1 LNLYNIFSE
10 MVLAYIQNIAL
21 VIGMNL
27 HPFYVSVCEI
37 YHNPTTSSLEI
48 SMKIFIDDLELAIQ
62 KSSNPEF
69 AISENANKSI
79 VESEIAN
86 YLEDKFKIEI
96 DSERIGQKLI
106 GYELESDAIICYIE
120 VKKVDNIGSI
130 KVQNSI
136 LTEVYSDQINL
147 THFQYKD
154 QLKSLK
160 TTKTSPEGAINT
172 SSW

>member
-1 LNLYNIFSE
+1 

-21 VIGMNL
+21 IIGMNL

-79 VESEIAN
+79 VESEITN
-86 YLEDKFKIEI
+86 YLEDKFQIEI
-96 DSERIGQKLI
+96 DSERPGQKLI

-120 VKKVDNIGSI
+120 VENVDNIGSI

-160 TTKTSPEGAINT
+160 TTKLNPEGRINT